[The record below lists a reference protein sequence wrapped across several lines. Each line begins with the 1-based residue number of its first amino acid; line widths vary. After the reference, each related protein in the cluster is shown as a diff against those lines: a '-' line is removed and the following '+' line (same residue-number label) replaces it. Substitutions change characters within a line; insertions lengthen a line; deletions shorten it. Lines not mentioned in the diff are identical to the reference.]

1 MNETS
6 AAASASTAGL
16 SGGVPL
22 EATSAQDRRKRFT
35 AVFGGTI
42 GNLIE
47 WYDWYVY
54 STFSLYFA
62 RAFFPSTDRTSELL
76 DAAAVFA
83 VGFLIRPIGSWAL
96 GRYADRFGRK
106 SSLQFSILLMCTGS
120 LIIAVTPTYATIGE
134 FAAFWLVFA
143 RLLQGFR
150 LGGEYGTRVT
160 YLAEKPSSGRLGLC
174 GE

>member
-1 MNETS
+1 MNNT
-6 AAASASTAGL
+6 ASPQSPGGLEGSSVLSSPAIAGL
-16 SGGVPL
+16 SD
-22 EATSAQDRRKRFT
+22 TRKRMT

-62 RAFFPSTDRTSELL
+62 KAFFPSTDRTSELL

-96 GRYADRFGRK
+96 GRYSDRFGRK
-106 SSLQFSILLMCTGS
+106 SALQFSIL
-120 LIIAVTPTYATIGE
+120 
-134 FAAFWLVFA
+134 
-143 RLLQGFR
+143 
-150 LGGEYGTRVT
+150 
-160 YLAEKPSSGRLGLC
+160 
-174 GE
+174 